1 VSACSTETSAETGSF
16 TAYTWDG
23 ARMNVAV
30 ATRIGLPI
38 AAQPRTVKLIARK
51 RTRVVVAGFRD
62 AGGASGS
69 GLRASI
75 LRGDATS
82 WNGVVLSRGGGIY
95 DVRSTKR

>member
-1 VSACSTETSAETGSF
+1 
-16 TAYTWDG
+16 
-23 ARMNVAV
+23 MNVAV

-82 WNGVVLSRGGGIY
+82 WNGVVLCAAAASTTSAA
-95 DVRSTKR
+95 RSDRHVLVATASQ